1 MALTLPDELVWV
13 LDLLGYSWPE
23 ADEDALHQVAE
34 TWRSFGKDLE
44 KIQTDGEGFARTIV
58 ASNVGTAVDGFSKD
72 WGAYTGANGQ
82 DRYIPDAKTACEV
95 IAFAFDAAAIAV
107 LTAKLSVIA
116 QLIALAVEIIAAQA
130 SAPFTFGLS
139 EVGALGATQATRVI
153 VRELLNKLKREVM
166 QEITK
171 AMEHATMDALKKI
184 AKEQLEKITKEKVKQ
199 FAKDKIKEEAK
210 KFVEE
215 KVVGAA
221 KDKAKDAAIG
231 MAQNIAQQGIEAH
244 FDERSGIDL
253 GETAGVAKDAAGE
266 YVDGLKNEVKGGEG
280 STLAGYTDVQGHVDN
295 AVDAATEK
303 VTGAAGERV
312 QQGVNA
318 LSGHSGQAG
327 ETSSDGAAES
337 TSSDSTSSD
346 STSSDSGSSDSGSSD
361 SGSSNSTTTQTS
373 HSNRPAAAA
382 SASRSGS
389 SHSGGNAQDWA
400 RNEFG

>member
-1 MALTLPDELVWV
+1 MALTLPSELVWV

-34 TWRSFGKDLE
+34 TWRAFGKQLE
-44 KIQTDGEGFARTIV
+44 EIETHGEGYARTVV
-58 ASNVGTAVDGFSKD
+58 AGNAGTAVDGFSKA
-72 WGAYTGANGQ
+72 WGAYTGSNGE
-82 DRYIPDAKTACEV
+82 DRYLPDARTACEV
-95 IAFAFDAAAIAV
+95 IALTFDGAAIAV
-107 LTAKLSVIA
+107 LTAKLAVIA
-116 QLIALAVEIIAAQA
+116 QLIALAIEIIAAQA

-153 VRELLNKLKREVM
+153 VRELLAKLRKEVM
-166 QEITK
+166 EAITK

-199 FAKDKIKEEAK
+199 FAKDQIKEQAK
-210 KFVEE
+210 KFVQE
-215 KVVGAA
+215 KVVDAA

-231 MAQNIAQQGIEAH
+231 MAQNIGRQSIETY
-244 FDERSGIDL
+244 FDERSGVDF

-266 YVDGLKNEVKGGEG
+266 YVDGLKSEVKGGEG

-295 AVDAATEK
+295 AVDGATEK
-303 VTGAAGERV
+303 VTGAVGDRV
-312 QQGVNA
+312 QRGADA
-318 LSGHSGQAG
+318 LSGRSGQAG
-327 ETSSDGAAES
+327 EASSDGAAGS
-337 TSSDSTSSD
+337 T
-346 STSSDSGSSDSGSSD
+346 SD
-361 SGSSNSTTTQTS
+361 SGSSNSTTSTTTQAS

-400 RNEFG
+400 RDEFG

>member
-1 MALTLPDELVWV
+1 MALTLPSELVWV

-34 TWRSFGKDLE
+34 AWRSFGKDLD
-44 KIQTDGEGFARTIV
+44 KIQTDGEGFARTVV
-58 ASNVGTAVDGFSKD
+58 ASNAGTAVDKFSKE

-82 DRYIPDAKTACEV
+82 DSYIPDAKTACEV

-153 VRELLNKLKREVM
+153 VRELLNKLKTEVM
-166 QEITK
+166 QAITK

-210 KFVEE
+210 QFVQE
-215 KVVGAA
+215 KVVDAA
-221 KDKAKDAAIG
+221 KEKAKEAAVG
-231 MAQNIAQQGIEAH
+231 MAQNIAQQSIEAH

-253 GETAGVAKDAAGE
+253 SETTDVAKKAGSD
-266 YVDGLKNEVKGGEG
+266 YLDGLKNEVKGGEG
-280 STLAGYTDVQGHVDN
+280 STLAGYADVQGHVDN
-295 AVDAATEK
+295 AVDQATEK
-303 VTGAAGERV
+303 VTGAVGDRV
-312 QQGVNA
+312 QHGVDA
-318 LSGHSGQAG
+318 LSGHGGSTG
-327 ETSSDGAAES
+327 ESSDGAAES
-337 TSSDSTSSD
+337 NTSDSAA
-346 STSSDSGSSDSGSSD
+346 
-361 SGSSNSTTTQTS
+361 GSSNSTTTQAS

-389 SHSGGNAQDWA
+389 SHGGGNAQDWA